1 MKYQSQK
8 IALAYFTVALA
19 LFAVQVSM
27 GLILGWIYVSPNF
40 LSEILPFNIGRMLH
54 TNSLVVWLLTGFF
67 GAAYYLVPEESE
79 REIHSTRLAY
89 LQLAILVAG
98 TAGVVVTYLFNL
110 FDGNFLL
117 GNEGREFIEQPRWV
131 KVGIVVA
138 ALIFLYN
145 VTMTVLAGK
154 KTAITNILLLGLW
167 LLSLLFLFA
176 FYNPSNL
183 ALDKQYWW
191 WIVHLWVE
199 ATWELVMASILAFLM
214 LKLTGVDR
222 EVVEKWLYVIVA
234 LALFSGIL
242 GTGHHYYWI
251 GMPGYWQWIGSIFST
266 LEVVPFFAMMS
277 FAFVMV
283 WKGRRDHPNKAALLW
298 SLGCATLAFFG
309 AGVWGFLH
317 TLHAVN
323 FYTHGTQ
330 ITAAHGHL
338 AFFGAYVSLVLA
350 IVTYAMP
357 ILRGRDPYNQVLN
370 MASFW
375 LMSGGMVFMTFTLT
389 FAGTIQ
395 THLQRVQGQAYMDVQ
410 DQIWI
415 FYVMRFGSGVAVVL
429 GALLFIYAIAFPR
442 REVIA
447 PGPAEEARIRAE
459 HMAG

>member
-1 MKYQSQK
+1 MKYQTQK
-8 IALAYFTVALA
+8 IALAYFAVALA
-19 LFAVQVSM
+19 LFTVQVSM
-27 GLILGWIYVSPNF
+27 GLTIGWIYVSPNF
-40 LSEILPFNIGRMLH
+40 LSEILPFNVGRMLH

-79 REIHSTRLAY
+79 REIHSPLIAY
-89 LQLAILVAG
+89 LQLGILVLG

-110 FDGNFLL
+110 FDGSFLF

-131 KVGIVVA
+131 KAGIVVA
-138 ALIFLYN
+138 ALMFLYN
-145 VTMTVLAGK
+145 ITMTVLAGK
-154 KTAITNILLLGLW
+154 KTAITNVLLLGLW
-167 LLSLLFLFA
+167 LIALLFLFA

-222 EVVEKWLYVIVA
+222 EIIEKWLYIIIA
-234 LALFSGIL
+234 TALFSGIL

-251 GMPGYWQWIGSIFST
+251 GMPAYWQWIGSIFSAM
-266 LEVVPFFAMMS
+266 EVVPLFGMVAFS
-277 FAFVMV
+277 FIMV

-298 SLGCATLAFFG
+298 ALGCAVLAFFG

-317 TLHAVN
+317 TLHGVN

-338 AFFGAYVSLVLA
+338 AFFGAYVALNLA
-350 IVTYAMP
+350 IISYAMP

-370 MASFW
+370 MVSFW

-389 FAGTIQ
+389 FAGTLQ
-395 THLQRVQGQAYMDVQ
+395 THLQRVNGEAFMDVQ
-410 DQIWI
+410 DQLWL
-415 FYVMRFGSGVAVVL
+415 FYAMRFGSGVAVVL
-429 GALLFIYAIAFPR
+429 GALLFIYAIAMPR

-447 PGPAEEARIRAE
+447 AGVAAE
-459 HMAG
+459 